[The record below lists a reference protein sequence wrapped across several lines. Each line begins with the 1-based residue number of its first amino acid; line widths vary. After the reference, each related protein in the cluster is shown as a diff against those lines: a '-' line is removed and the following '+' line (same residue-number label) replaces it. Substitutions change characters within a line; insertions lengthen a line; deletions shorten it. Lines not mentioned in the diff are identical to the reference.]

1 MPQVVLER
9 RTAAEAISAG
19 ASAGLINVTVITP
32 GVGSSGYYS
41 QDVLEA
47 AGTDAVFPAGTL
59 MFLDHPSETEA
70 YERPERSVR
79 DVAGVFTTPAT
90 WNGTALA
97 AEARLFG
104 PWQETLTEMA
114 DAIGVSI
121 RASAVVSEGEHDGRR
136 MPIVDKLVHGE
147 SVDFVTRAGRGG
159 SFAALEA
166 ARPTLVCE
174 RAVAHGVAEATANDT
189 RDALQSVIRDRF
201 GSVDDDAPW
210 VWVRDF
216 DDSTVWFEVSD
227 TTYQIGYALAG
238 DGSASLDDGDPTE
251 VTARTTYVPVG
262 SADGGSTTTST
273 SESREGTVGNIQVD
287 EAEHR
292 RLTEAAAASAA
303 ATQRA
308 EAAEARADEAERR
321 NALTTARDSARPI
334 AAEVVNASESLTPSA
349 RARVIETTVAGLV
362 VNDAGTFDEAA
373 FRTAVETARTAAEAE
388 IAEALQAAGVGSVR
402 NSGTGG
408 GGDGHTVTRE
418 ESDAARA
425 KAFGRTVTESKG
437 A

>member
-1 MPQVVLER
+1 MPQAVLER
-9 RTAAEAISAG
+9 ATAVQAISAG
-19 ASAGLINVTVITP
+19 ASEGLINVTLITP

-47 AGTDAVFPAGTL
+47 AGVDAVFPVGTL
-59 MFLDHPSETEA
+59 MFLDHPTETEQ
-70 YERPERSVR
+70 YERPGRSVR
-79 DVAGVFTTPAT
+79 DVAGVFTTTAA
-90 WNGTALA
+90 WNGTGLA

-114 DAIGVSI
+114 EAIGVSI
-121 RASAVVSEGEHDGRR
+121 RASALLSEGEHDGKR
-136 MPIVDKLVHGE
+136 MPIVDKIVQGE
-147 SVDFVTRAGRGG
+147 SVDFVTHAGRGG

-201 GSVDDDAPW
+201 GSTDDDAPW

-216 DDSTVWFEVSD
+216 DETTVWYEVSD
-227 TTYQIGYALAG
+227 TTYQIGYSLAA

-262 SADGGSTTTST
+262 SAGGTTTTS
-273 SESREGTVGNIQVD
+273 ESLEDTVGNIQVD

-292 RLTEAAAASAA
+292 RLTEAAAAAEAA
-303 ATQRA
+303 NQRA
-308 EAAEARADEAERR
+308 TAAEARADEAERR
-321 NALTTARDSARPI
+321 NALTAARDSARPI
-334 AAEVVNASESLTPSA
+334 AIEIVGASETLTASA

-362 VNDAGTFDEAA
+362 VNEAGTFDEAA
-373 FRTAVETARTAAEAE
+373 FRTAVESARTAAEAE
-388 IAEALQAAGVGSVR
+388 IAEALQAAGVGSVH
-402 NSGTGG
+402 NGGSGAGG
-408 GGDGHTVTRE
+408 GGTVTRE
-418 ESDAARA
+418 ESDAARR
-425 KAFGRTVTESKG
+425 KAFGHPVTEKAG